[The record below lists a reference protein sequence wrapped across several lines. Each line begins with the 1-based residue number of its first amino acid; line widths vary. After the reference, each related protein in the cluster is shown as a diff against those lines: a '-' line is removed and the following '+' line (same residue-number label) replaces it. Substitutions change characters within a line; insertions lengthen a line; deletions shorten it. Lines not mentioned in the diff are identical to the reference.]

1 MRSRASLV
9 IAAAALASFLLGV
22 ILGNWRLVVLPIPLV
37 VLLALS
43 TLLLPPQPRL
53 VVTREVEPAEALE
66 GGRAK
71 VTLGLR
77 NEGDAL
83 DLLEVFDDLPREMRL
98 VGGSNHAIFS
108 LDPES
113 EAVVEYEVEAPRS
126 GDYVL
131 GPLTVRSRDALGFHV
146 EEVVINL
153 TTRFFVGPRT
163 EPLKGVDLRPRRTRP
178 WFGNIPSRRRGLG
191 MDFINIREYQPS
203 DDMRRINWKAS
214 ARVDGLLTN
223 EFEGERT
230 SDVVIVLDAREVSA
244 LGPPATSLLDH
255 SIRATASLAAKMLA
269 NRNRVGLIIQREV
282 LDWVYPAFGRKQYHR
297 IVHRLVGVRPAG
309 TWPLEYVAGVL
320 TRFFPPQSQIVIV
333 SPLTDRRATEGI
345 MEVVARGFEVAV
357 VSPSPLGLHAPAAPD
372 DPLLGIGLR
381 ILELER
387 SNVLAELRSFA
398 TVVDW
403 DPLDPLASPLKAV
416 RPRPRR

>member
-1 MRSRASLV
+1 MRGRSSLV
-9 IAAAALASFLLGV
+9 FAVASLASFVLGV

-37 VLLALS
+37 VLLAIS

-53 VVTREVEPAEALE
+53 VVTREVEPEEALE

-83 DLLEVFDDLPREMRL
+83 DLLEVFDDLPRELRL
-98 VGGSNHAIFS
+98 MGGSNHAI
-108 LDPES
+108 LGLEPES

-126 GDYVL
+126 GDYIL
-131 GPLTVRSRDALGFHV
+131 GPLTVRSRDALGLQV
-146 EEVVINL
+146 EEVVVDL
-153 TTRFFVGPRT
+153 RTRFFVGPRT
-163 EPLKGVDLRPRRTRP
+163 ELLRGVDIRPRRTRP
-178 WFGNIPSRRRGLG
+178 WFGNVPSRRRGLG
-191 MDFINIREYQPS
+191 TDFMNIREYQPS

-223 EFEGERT
+223 EFEGERS

-269 NRNRVGLIIQREV
+269 NRNRVGLIIQRDV
-282 LDWVYPAFGRKQYHR
+282 LDWVYPASGRRQYHR

-320 TRFFPPQSQIVIV
+320 TRFFRPQSQIILI
-333 SPLTDRRATEGI
+333 SPLMDRRATEGI

-357 VSPSPLGLHAPAAPD
+357 VSPSPLGLHAPAATD
-372 DPLLGIGLR
+372 DPLLSIGLR

-403 DPLDPLASPLKAV
+403 DPRDPLASPLKAV

>member
-1 MRSRASLV
+1 MRGRASLV
-9 IAAAALASFLLGV
+9 VAGAALASVLLGV
-22 ILGNWRLVVLPIPLV
+22 TLGNWRLVVLPVPLV

-53 VVTREVEPAEALE
+53 VVTREVEPAETLE

-71 VTLGLR
+71 VALALR

-83 DLLEVFDDLPREMRL
+83 DLLEVFDDLPRELRL
-98 VGGSNHAIFS
+98 VGGSNHAILG
-108 LDPES
+108 LDTGS
-113 EAVVEYEVEAPRS
+113 EAVVEYEIEAPRS

-131 GPLTVRSRDALGFHV
+131 GPLTVRSRDALGLQV
-146 EEVVINL
+146 EEVAYDL
-153 TTRFFVGPRT
+153 RTRFFVGPRP
-163 EPLKGVDLRPRRTRP
+163 EPLKGVDLRPRHTRP
-178 WFGNIPSRRRGLG
+178 WFGNVPSRRRGLG
-191 MDFINIREYQPS
+191 TDFMNIREYQPS
-203 DDMRRINWKAS
+203 DEMRRINWKAS

-223 EFEGERT
+223 EFEGERS

-269 NRNRVGLIIQREV
+269 NRNRVGLIIQRDV

-320 TRFFPPQSQIVIV
+320 TRFFPPQSQIILI
-333 SPLTDRRATEGI
+333 SPLMDRRATEGI
-345 MEVVARGFEVAV
+345 TEVVARGFEVAV
-357 VSPSPLGLHAPAAPD
+357 VSPSPLGLHAPAAAD

>member
-1 MRSRASLV
+1 MRDRASLV
-9 IAAAALASFLLGV
+9 VAGAALASVLLGV
-22 ILGNWRLVVLPIPLV
+22 TLGNWRLVVFPIPLV

-71 VTLGLR
+71 VALALR

-83 DLLEVFDDLPREMRL
+83 DLLEVFDDLPRELRL
-98 VGGSNHAIFS
+98 VGGSNHAILG
-108 LDPES
+108 LDTES
-113 EAVVEYEVEAPRS
+113 EAVVEYEIEAPRS

-131 GPLTVRSRDALGFHV
+131 GPVTVRSRDALGLHV
-146 EEVVINL
+146 EEVVVDL
-153 TTRFFVGPRT
+153 RTRLFVGPRT
-163 EPLKGVDLRPRRTRP
+163 EPLRGVDLRPRRTRP
-178 WFGNIPSRRRGLG
+178 WLGNVPSRRRGLG
-191 MDFINIREYQPS
+191 TDFMNIREYQPS

-214 ARVDGLLTN
+214 ARVDRLLTN
-223 EFEGERT
+223 EFEGERS

-269 NRNRVGLIIQREV
+269 SRNRVGLIIQREV

-297 IVHRLVGVRPAG
+297 IVHRLVGIRPAG

-320 TRFFPPQSQIVIV
+320 TRFFPRQSQIILI
-333 SPLTDRRATEGI
+333 SPLMDRRATEGI
-345 MEVVARGFEVAV
+345 TEVVARGFEVAV
-357 VSPSPLGLHAPAAPD
+357 VSPSPLGLHAPAAAD